1 MLFFYFIKL
10 KRAFLADYIEG
21 VFEVIAEII
30 SVGTELLLGQIVNTD
45 ASFVAKELSNLGI
58 NTYHQSVVG
67 DNKEK
72 MTKTIEI
79 AEERSDLL
87 ILIGGLGPT
96 QDDITKQTLS
106 EHLQEPLMIEAGA
119 MEHIRHWF
127 NGSGREMTSNNKNQA
142 LYFQNGRMF
151 KNANG
156 MAIGSFIKK
165 NGKSYLLL
173 PGPPHELKKMFQEE
187 VTPYLKTLMTGERQF
202 IVSKTLRFF
211 GIGESTLVNKLQ
223 SLIDNQTN
231 PTIAPYAGELQVSLR
246 ITASGSDKV
255 TCSQLIEQTS
265 KKIMDEVGEYVY
277 GEGEHTTLEQVVF
290 DLLKE
295 QELVISAAESLTAG
309 LFQSQFVNVPK
320 SGDVFLGGIVTYA
333 KETKQEILGVPES
346 ILREKGMVSEECA
359 ISMAE
364 NCLKM
369 FQSDIAISFT
379 GVAGP
384 DSLENNPPG
393 TVWIGISQKNKKSFA
408 KEYRFMRTREGNR
421 RQSVMQGLDLLR
433 RTLQ

>member
-1 MLFFYFIKL
+1 MEKS
-10 KRAFLADYIEG
+10 FLADYIKG
-21 VFEVIAEII
+21 VFGVIAEII

-45 ASFVAKELSNLGI
+45 ASFVAKELSGLGI

-67 DNKEK
+67 DNQEK
-72 MTKTIEI
+72 MKQTIKI

-106 EHLQEPLMIEAGA
+106 EHLNEPLMIEAGA
-119 MEHIRHWF
+119 MERIRLWF
-127 NGSGREMTSNNKNQA
+127 NETGREMTNNNKKQA

-151 KNANG
+151 KNVNG

-165 NGKSYLLL
+165 NGTSYLLL
-173 PGPPHELKKMFQEE
+173 PGPPHELKKMFHSE
-187 VTPYLKTLMTGERQF
+187 VTPYLKTLLTGERQF

-211 GIGESTLVNKLQ
+211 GIGESSLVNKLQ
-223 SLIDNQTN
+223 SLIDHQTN
-231 PTIAPYAGELQVSLR
+231 PTIATYAEELEVSLR
-246 ITASGSDKV
+246 ITASGPDKA
-255 TCSQLIEQTS
+255 TCSRLIEKTS
-265 KKIMDEVGEYVY
+265 QQVMDEVGEYVY
-277 GEGEHTTLEQVVF
+277 GEGEDTSLEQIVSN
-290 DLLKE
+290 LLIEKN
-295 QELVISAAESLTAG
+295 LLMSAAESLTAG

-320 SGDVFLGGIVTYA
+320 SGTVFLGGIVAYA
-333 KETKQEILGVPES
+333 EKVKEEVLGVPKS
-346 ILREKGMVSEECA
+346 TLREKGMVSEECA
-359 ISMAE
+359 IAMAE

-384 DSLENNPPG
+384 DSLEGHPPG

-408 KEYRFMRTREGNR
+408 KKYRFMRTREGNR

-433 RTLQ
+433 KTLQY

>member
-1 MLFFYFIKL
+1 M
-10 KRAFLADYIEG
+10 
-21 VFEVIAEII
+21 IAEII

-45 ASFVAKELSNLGI
+45 ASFVAKELSDLGI

-67 DNKEK
+67 DNQEK
-72 MTKTIEI
+72 MKKTIEI

-106 EHLQEPLMIEAGA
+106 EHLDEPLMIEAGA
-119 MEHIRHWF
+119 MERIRLWF
-127 NGSGREMTSNNKNQA
+127 SGSNREMTSNNKKQA

-151 KNANG
+151 KNING

-165 NGKSYLLL
+165 NGTSYLLL
-173 PGPPHELKKMFQEE
+173 PGPPHELKKMFHSE
-187 VTPYLKTLMTGERQF
+187 VTPYLKTLLTGERQF

-223 SLIDNQTN
+223 SLIDHQTN
-231 PTIAPYAGELQVSLR
+231 PTIAPYAGELEVSLR
-246 ITASGSDKV
+246 ITASGPDQE
-255 TCSQLIEQTS
+255 TCSKLIEKTS
-265 KKIMDEVGEYVY
+265 QQVMDEVGEYIY
-277 GEGEHTTLEQVVF
+277 GEGEDTSLEQVVS
-290 DLLKE
+290 DLLREKNIV
-295 QELVISAAESLTAG
+295 LSAAESLTAG
-309 LFQSQFVNVPK
+309 LFQSQLVSVPK
-320 SGDVFLGGIVTYA
+320 SSEVFLGGMVAYA
-333 KETKQEILGVPES
+333 EKVKQEVLGVPES
-346 ILREKGMVSEECA
+346 ILKEKGMVSEECA

-364 NCLKM
+364 RCLEI
-369 FQSDIAISFT
+369 FHSDIAISFT

-384 DSLENNPPG
+384 DSLEGNPPG

-408 KEYRFMRTREGNR
+408 KKYRFMRTREGNR

-433 RTLQ
+433 KTLQ